1 MDAAKTG
8 KLIRKLRKEHK
19 MSQDALA
26 ENLHITRQAISNWEV
41 GKAFPDSDILLSLSE
56 LFEVSIKELLLGE
69 RNIPK
74 EVSKDDKKEENDEK
88 YFNLSK
94 ELIEEYSNELLNSK
108 MQEKL
113 NENKELENIALDLV
127 DKYNN
132 KTKVLKKASLI
143 FIITVITLLLIF
155 FIYYFITSYNT
166 IKIYKISG
174 TGDNFYTK
182 NGVMINTK
190 QKSYI
195 RLGKLES
202 FESKD
207 INKVKLYY
215 YNKDKKKIVLYNDN
229 ISDVLLTDYY
239 GYNEFYKYEDLEY
252 VKNNLYIDIEYDNKL
267 ETIKLKITK
276 DFSNDNIFNRKVKN
290 SIEKD
295 KLQEID
301 ADYSKKI
308 LTALEEKGQKEDN
321 IIKYEV
327 KENNHQI
334 DFELSFDLL
343 KISIYD
349 NVISENI
356 SITLNDDMFVI
367 YSKKQ
372 NEKEIA
378 NFSFKTNNDSELT
391 KTEKEIYKNIIYYIN
406 NYLLK

>member
-1 MDAAKTG
+1 MDAEKTG

-174 TGDNFYTK
+174 KGDNFFTQ
-182 NGVMINTK
+182 NGIMINTK

-195 RLGKLES
+195 RLGKIES
-202 FESKD
+202 YNDRK
-207 INKVKLYY
+207 INNVKMYY
-215 YNKDKKKIVLYNDN
+215 YNKDKEEKILYNDN
-229 ISDVLLTDYY
+229 ISDILLTDYY

-252 VKNNLYIDIEYDNKL
+252 IKNNLYIDIEYDNKV
-267 ETIKLKITK
+267 ETIKLKIKK
-276 DFSNDNIFNRKVKN
+276 DFSNDNLLNRKVKN
-290 SIEKD
+290 SIKKD

-308 LTALEEKGQKEDN
+308 LTALEEKGQKGDN

-327 KENNHQI
+327 DDNNKKIVFTYSYGRLVINFYEKEVEEI
-334 DFELSFDLL
+334 F
-343 KISIYD
+343 
-349 NVISENI
+349 NI
-356 SITLNDDMFVI
+356 TMNDDGIITYRQLTNSKEVSNYVFKLTSDNKYSATERKI
-367 YSKKQ
+367 Y
-372 NEKEIA
+372 EKL
-378 NFSFKTNNDSELT
+378 N
-391 KTEKEIYKNIIYYIN
+391 YYIKK
-406 NYLLK
+406 YLL

>member
-56 LFEVSIKELLLGE
+56 LFDVSIKELLLGE

-88 YFNLSK
+88 YINLSK

-143 FIITVITLLLIF
+143 FIITIITLLLIF

-215 YNKDKKKIVLYNDN
+215 YNKNKKKIVLYNDN

-295 KLQEID
+295 KIQEID

-308 LTALEEKGQKEDN
+308 LTALEEKGHKEDN

-327 KENNHQI
+327 DDNNKKIVFTYFFNNLEISIIENDIEEIFNLSLNIDKIIIYRKTIDCKENNYYKLTAK
-334 DFELSFDLL
+334 E
-343 KISIYD
+343 K
-349 NVISENI
+349 NK
-356 SITLNDDMFVI
+356 LN
-367 YSKKQ
+367 KK
-372 NEKEIA
+372 
-378 NFSFKTNNDSELT
+378 
-391 KTEKEIYKNIIYYIN
+391 EKEIYSKMISTIN
-406 NYLLK
+406 KYLVK

>member
-1 MDAAKTG
+1 MDAEKTG

-26 ENLHITRQAISNWEV
+26 DKLHITRQAISNWEV

-74 EVSKDDKKEENDEK
+74 ETSKDDKKEENDEK

-155 FIYYFITSYNT
+155 LIYYFITSYNT

-252 VKNNLYIDIEYDNKL
+252 VKNNLHIDIEYDNKV

-308 LTALEEKGQKEDN
+308 LTALEEKGQKGDN

-327 KENNHQI
+327 DDNNKKIVFTYSYGRLVINFYEKEVEEI
-334 DFELSFDLL
+334 F
-343 KISIYD
+343 
-349 NVISENI
+349 NI
-356 SITLNDDMFVI
+356 TMNDDGIITYRQLTNSKEVSNYIFKLTSDNKYSATERKI
-367 YSKKQ
+367 Y
-372 NEKEIA
+372 EKL
-378 NFSFKTNNDSELT
+378 N
-391 KTEKEIYKNIIYYIN
+391 YYIKK
-406 NYLLK
+406 YLL

>member
-1 MDAAKTG
+1 MDAEKTG

-321 IIKYEV
+321 IIKYEI
-327 KENNHQI
+327 I
-334 DFELSFDLL
+334 DNDC
-343 KISIYD
+343 KIVFIYSYERL
-349 NVISENI
+349 VINAYKQDTEEVIN
-356 SITLNDDMFVI
+356 ITLNGEKALIYKELINSQETKYYTFKIDDNSK
-367 YSKKQ
+367 YST
-372 NEKEIA
+372 E
-378 NFSFKTNNDSELT
+378 
-391 KTEKEIYKNIIYYIN
+391 EKEIYSKMKGYISKL
-406 NYLLK
+406 YSQ